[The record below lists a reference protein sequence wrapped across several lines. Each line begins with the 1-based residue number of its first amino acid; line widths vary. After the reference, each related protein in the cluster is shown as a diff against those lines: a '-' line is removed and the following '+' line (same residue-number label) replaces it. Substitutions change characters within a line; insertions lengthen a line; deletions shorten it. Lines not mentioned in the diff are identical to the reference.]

1 MESAD
6 PEMRISEKTLN
17 LNVKH
22 QSSDSLYLS
31 HQTQP
36 RILMELSAER
46 RVGTTV
52 THPAQIIFCIL
63 LTFTELCVSIQNV
76 IISHIN
82 SIIIRPM
89 FSHLVTWLD

>member
-31 HQTQP
+31 DQTQP
-36 RILMELSAER
+36 RILSAER

-52 THPAQIIFCIL
+52 THPAEIIFCIS